1 MKVSVYASRYD
12 SFPSMMRNRA
22 NFTPIYKE
30 SSMALIKLRDSTVQK
45 LNSVMQSYNIML
57 LTSQGHSHTLD
68 GLIVHQFKSH
78 DITPTS

>member
-1 MKVSVYASRYD
+1 
-12 SFPSMMRNRA
+12 
-22 NFTPIYKE
+22 
-30 SSMALIKLRDSTVQK
+30 MALIKLRDSTVQK